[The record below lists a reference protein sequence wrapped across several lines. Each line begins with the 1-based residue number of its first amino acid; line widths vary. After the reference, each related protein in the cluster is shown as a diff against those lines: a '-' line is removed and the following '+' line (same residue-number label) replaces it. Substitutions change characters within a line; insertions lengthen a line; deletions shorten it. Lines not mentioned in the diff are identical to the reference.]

1 MKRLLTLIP
10 VIALLAWSAAC
21 SSQKAPAQAALNAAE
36 TAWAPVSADA
46 VRYVPDQAK
55 EIDAALAAAKDA
67 MAKGDYAAVIQGAT
81 ALPARIVEV
90 QKAIADKKIE
100 WTTAWKT
107 LDSTLGTAIV
117 AVQAKVDEL
126 MTAKKLP
133 AGVDK
138 ATVEAGK
145 AGVATAQ
152 QAYTDAKQAFQGGD
166 YAEALAKANQT
177 KAGLTKVIADL
188 KLDMPLLREQGWD
201 IAESAKASI
210 KAGMKKPG

>member
-21 SSQKAPAQAALNAAE
+21 SSQKAPAEAALNAAE

-55 EIDAALAAAKDA
+55 EIDAALAAARDA
-67 MAKGDYAAVIQGAT
+67 MAKGDYPAVIQGAT
-81 ALPARIVEV
+81 ALPPRIVEV
-90 QKAIADKKIE
+90 QKSIADKKTE

-138 ATVEAGK
+138 ATVEAG
-145 AGVATAQ
+145 TAQ
-152 QAYTDAKQAFQGGD
+152 QAYSDGKQAFQSGD

-201 IAESAKASI
+201 IAENAKASI
-210 KAGMKKPG
+210 KAGMKKK

>member
-1 MKRLLTLIP
+1 MKRLLILIP
-10 VIALLAWSAAC
+10 VIALLGWSAAC
-21 SSQKAPAQAALNAAE
+21 NSQKVPAEAALKAAE
-36 TAWAPVSADA
+36 DAWGSVSADA
-46 VRYVPDQAK
+46 VRYAPDQAK
-55 EIDAALAAAKDA
+55 EIDAALTAVKDA
-67 MAKGDYAAVIQGAT
+67 MAKGDYPAVIQGAT
-81 ALPARIVEV
+81 ALPARIAEV
-90 QKAIADKKIE
+90 QKTIADKKVE

-107 LDSTLGTAIV
+107 LDSTLGTAII
-117 AVQAKVDEL
+117 AVQGKVDEL
-126 MTAKKLP
+126 LKARTLP

-145 AGVATAQ
+145 AAVATAE
-152 QAYTDAKQAFQGGD
+152 QAYTDGKQAFQSGD

-210 KAGMKKPG
+210 KAGMKK

>member
-1 MKRLLTLIP
+1 MG
-10 VIALLAWSAAC
+10 
-21 SSQKAPAQAALNAAE
+21 
-36 TAWAPVSADA
+36 
-46 VRYVPDQAK
+46 VRQRGRGEVRPDQAK

-67 MAKGDYAAVIQGAT
+67 MAKGDYAAVIQGTT
-81 ALPARIVEV
+81 ALPARIAEV
-90 QKAIADKKIE
+90 QKAVADKKTE
-100 WTTAWKT
+100 WITAWKT

-117 AVQAKVDEL
+117 AVHGKVDEL
-126 MTAKKLP
+126 LKAKKLP

-138 ATVEAGK
+138 AAVEAGK
-145 AGVATAQ
+145 AGVATAE

-201 IAESAKASI
+201 IAESAKATI
-210 KAGMKKPG
+210 KAGMKKK

>member
-1 MKRLLTLIP
+1 
-10 VIALLAWSAAC
+10 
-21 SSQKAPAQAALNAAE
+21 
-36 TAWAPVSADA
+36 
-46 VRYVPDQAK
+46 
-55 EIDAALAAAKDA
+55 
-67 MAKGDYAAVIQGAT
+67 
-81 ALPARIVEV
+81 
-90 QKAIADKKIE
+90 
-100 WTTAWKT
+100 
-107 LDSTLGTAIV
+107 
-117 AVQAKVDEL
+117 
-126 MTAKKLP
+126 
-133 AGVDK
+133 VDK

-210 KAGMKKPG
+210 KARDEEEVGRQRQRANVACG